1 MGVFGEK
8 SGPVATL
15 ADGGDPR
22 GGGVSKLE
30 IVEGISTRGYHRT
43 AILREVGYLW
53 SLSMTVLR
61 GRIFFNHKWETS
73 NLGAPTPMRTMPPP

>member
-43 AILREVGYLW
+43 AILREVGDLW
-53 SLSMTVLR
+53 NLNMTVLR
-61 GRIFFNHKWETS
+61 GRIFLTNS
-73 NLGAPTPMRTMPPP
+73 

>member
-1 MGVFGEK
+1 MQ
-8 SGPVATL
+8 
-15 ADGGDPR
+15 
-22 GGGVSKLE
+22 

-61 GRIFFNHKWETS
+61 GRIFFNHKCQTAIICHAG
-73 NLGAPTPMRTMPPP
+73 LMRTMPPP